1 MSYPTLALASDPNNF
16 SSIAHNSVM
25 HAPYNNGPYAS
36 SCTTDCD
43 GNVPKLFGM
52 LGQRRECC
60 SGQKCATKCWAP
72 TFPGYLSKN
81 NREGVVDNLN
91 TAYYCGYNRDAR
103 YVGTFGG
110 VQPNNT
116 F

>member
-16 SSIAHNSVM
+16 SSTAHDSLINP
-25 HAPYNNGPYAS
+25 PYNGGPYAA

-43 GNVPKLFGM
+43 GNVPSMFWR

-60 SGQKCATKCWAP
+60 TGQKCATKCSAP
-72 TFPGYLSKN
+72 TFPGNLLTN
-81 NREGVVDNLN
+81 QPRPNIVDNL
-91 TAYYCGYNRDAR
+91 TGYYCNYSRDAR